1 MTPTQRP
8 GTGSYVGHWTGD
20 ADGEG
25 WTSDGVAFGLGKAD
39 PVGLAETC
47 ATGLFDDCATGA
59 LPQPA
64 RRTTTANA
72 AAAALWVGLMYV

>member
-1 MTPTQRP
+1 
-8 GTGSYVGHWTGD
+8 
-20 ADGEG
+20 
-25 WTSDGVAFGLGKAD
+25 VAFGLGKAD

>member
-1 MTPTQRP
+1 MEGLDGYVPMAGMEP
-8 GTGSYVGHWTGD
+8 GRAV
-20 ADGEG
+20 DGTER
-25 WTSDGVAFGLGKAD
+25 T
-39 PVGLAETC
+39 VGLAETC